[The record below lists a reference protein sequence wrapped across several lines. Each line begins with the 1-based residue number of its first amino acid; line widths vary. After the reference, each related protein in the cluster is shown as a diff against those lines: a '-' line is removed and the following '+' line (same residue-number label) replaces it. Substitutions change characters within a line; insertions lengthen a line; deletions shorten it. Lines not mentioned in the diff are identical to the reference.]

1 MLQRGKI
8 NSHLKKGLGHGGY
21 LPKVEKPI
29 GCKLVY
35 AQKRD
40 RVGNVK
46 RLKTRLVAKNW
57 YLGDG
62 VDKSELHDDIYMR

>member
-1 MLQRGKI
+1 M
-8 NSHLKKGLGHGGY
+8 
-21 LPKVEKPI
+21 
-29 GCKLVY
+29 Y